1 MNLVPT
7 ISVAA
12 KVVGQK
18 KLVFTDWRI
27 PLPPNTDDAGRFT
40 LRDLISLIV
49 RREVEAFKERQEQRK
64 LVQIFTAEQIQE
76 GAARGKIDMG
86 EKDFEQN
93 VSENQAVST
102 ALQAFEDGL
111 YFVFIDDIQHEDLD
125 QTVFLAEES
134 HIMFVRL
141 IALAGG

>member
-1 MNLVPT
+1 MSPAPT
-7 ISVAA
+7 ISIAA

-27 PLPPNTDDAGRFT
+27 PLPPNSDDSGRFT

-49 RREVEAFKERQEQRK
+49 VREVEAFKERQEQRK
-64 LVQIFTAEQIQE
+64 LAQIFTAEQIQE

-93 VSENQAVST
+93 VSENQAVSI

-111 YFVFIDDIQHEDLD
+111 YFVFIDDIQHEDLN
-125 QTVFLAEES
+125 QTVFLGEDS

>member
-1 MNLVPT
+1 MSLAPT
-7 ISVAA
+7 ISIAA

-27 PLPPNTDDAGRFT
+27 PLPPNADDSGRIT
-40 LRDLISLIV
+40 LRDLISAIV
-49 RREVEAFKERQEQRK
+49 RQEVEAFKERQEQRK
-64 LVQIFTAEQIQE
+64 LARIFTAAQIQE

-86 EKDFEQN
+86 EKDFEQK
-93 VSENQAVST
+93 VSEDEAIST

-111 YFVFIDDIQHEDLD
+111 YFVFIDDVQHENLN
-125 QTVFLAEES
+125 QTVFMGEDS
-134 HIMFVRL
+134 HVMFVRL

>member
-1 MNLVPT
+1 MRPAPT
-7 ISVAA
+7 ISIAA

-27 PLPPNTDDAGRFT
+27 PLPPNTNDSGRFT
-40 LRDLISLIV
+40 LRDLINLIV
-49 RREVEAFKERQEQRK
+49 LREVEAFKERQEQRK
-64 LVQIFTAEQIQE
+64 LAQIFTAAQIQE

-93 VSENQAVST
+93 VSEKQAVAA

-125 QTVFLAEES
+125 QTVFLADDS
-134 HIMFVRL
+134 HIMFARL

>member
-1 MNLVPT
+1 MSLVPT

-27 PLPPNTDDAGRFT
+27 PLPPTPDDSGGIT
-40 LRDLISLIV
+40 LRDLISAIV
-49 RREVEAFKERQEQRK
+49 QWEVEAFKERQEQRK
-64 LVQIFTAEQIQE
+64 LAQIFTAAQIQE

-93 VSENQAVST
+93 VSEGAAVST

-111 YFVFIDDIQHEDLD
+111 YFVFIDDVQHESLN
-125 QTVFLAEES
+125 QTVFLGDDS
-134 HIMFVRL
+134 HV
-141 IALAGG
+141 

>member
-27 PLPPNTDDAGRFT
+27 PLPPNADDSGRLT
-40 LRDLISLIV
+40 LRDLIIAIV
-49 RREVEAFKERQEQRK
+49 RREVEAFKERQGQRK
-64 LVQIFTAEQIQE
+64 LVLIFTASQIQE
-76 GAARGKIDMG
+76 GATRGKIHMG
-86 EKDFEQN
+86 DKDFEQ
-93 VSENQAVST
+93 VVDEDEAVST

-111 YFVFIDDIQHEDLD
+111 
-125 QTVFLAEES
+125 
-134 HIMFVRL
+134 
-141 IALAGG
+141 

>member
-27 PLPPNTDDAGRFT
+27 PLPPNADDSGRFT
-40 LRDLISLIV
+40 LRDLITAIV
-49 RREVEAFKERQEQRK
+49 RREVESFKERQEQRK
-64 LVQIFTAEQIQE
+64 LAQIFTAAQIQE
-76 GAARGKIDMG
+76 GATRGKIDMG
-86 EKDFEQN
+86 DKDFEQVVN
-93 VSENQAVST
+93 EDEAVST

-111 YFVFIDDIQHEDLD
+111 YFVFIDDVQHESLN
-125 QTVFLAEES
+125 QTVFIGEDS
-134 HIMFVRL
+134 HVLFVRL
-141 IALAGG
+141 IALVGG